1 MLAFEQVD
9 EMVPIYNNIVI
20 VFVDVDCIEE
30 PIGIHFNCE
39 VIVFLCKSVDI
50 EWSLFNFDM
59 K

>member
-50 EWSLFNFDM
+50 D
-59 K
+59 